1 MSIRL
6 ITIMKKEFARFF
18 GDKRMVFS
26 TVLLPGLM
34 IYVLYSFMGSA
45 MADQFLTA
53 ADHVYEIHTVNL
65 PDSLAQLKSQQDLA
79 VTETDLAD
87 VESLK
92 SQIEAQET
100 ELLVIF
106 PEGFDEKVAAYDSL
120 TSQEAAPQVEIYY
133 NSVFTESGTAYDTIC
148 GVLEQ
153 YETSMANKFDVNA
166 DAEKRYDMA
175 TERDMT
181 GQFFSMLLPML
192 LMSFLFSACLSI
204 APESIAG
211 EKERGTIATLLVT
224 PVKRSELAAGK
235 ILSLSVIGLLG
246 GVSSFVGTM
255 LAIPKMLGGAT
266 GGMDAGVYGGMDYVM
281 TLLVILSTVLVI
293 IGVISILSGVAK
305 SVKEAGAL
313 ATPLMI
319 IVMVVGVTSMFGDGA
334 PSATYLYLIPFYNS
348 VQCLNGIFSFSALP
362 VNLAVTIG
370 CNIVYTMVMAAVLAK
385 IFDSEKIMYI

>member
-1 MSIRL
+1 M

-53 ADHVYEIHTVNL
+53 EDHVYGIHTVNL
-65 PDSLAQLKSQQDLA
+65 PDSL
-79 VTETDLAD
+79 T
-87 VESLK
+87 SLK
-92 SQIEAQET
+92 SQEGMTVTEEELSDVEALKAEIAAQET

-106 PEGFDEKVAAYDSL
+106 PEGFDEKVASYDSL
-120 TSQEAAPQVEIYY
+120 TAQGPAPLVEIYY
-133 NSVFTESGTAYDTIC
+133 NSVFTESGTAYDRIC
-148 GVLEQ
+148 GILEQ

-166 DAEKRYDMA
+166 DTAVRYDLA

-246 GVSSFVGTM
+246 GVSSFIGTM

-266 GGMDAGVYGGMDYVM
+266 GGGMDAGVYSGLDYLM

-293 IGVISILSGVAK
+293 IGVIAILSGLAK

-319 IVMVVGVTSMFGDGA
+319 VVMVVGVTSMFGEGA

-370 CNIVYTMVMAAVLAK
+370 CNVVYTILMAAVLAK

>member
-1 MSIRL
+1 M

-45 MADQFLTA
+45 IADQFMTA

-65 PDSLAQLKSQQDLA
+65 PDSLASLKSQQDLEVIEA
-79 VTETDLAD
+79 DLAD

-100 ELLVIF
+100 ELLVVF

-120 TSQEAAPQVEIYY
+120 TSQETAPLVEIYY
-133 NSVFTESGTAYDTIC
+133 NSVFTESGTAYDTVC
-148 GVLEQ
+148 GILEQ

-166 DAEKRYDMA
+166 DAAKRYDMA
-175 TERDMT
+175 TEREMT

-224 PVKRSELAAGK
+224 PVKRSELATGK

-246 GVSSFVGTM
+246 GVSSFIGTM
-255 LAIPKMLGGAT
+255 LAIPKMLGGAA
-266 GGMDAGVYGGMDYVM
+266 GGSMDAGVYGGMDYVM

-293 IGVISILSGVAK
+293 IGVISILSGFAK

-319 IVMVVGVTSMFGDGA
+319 IVMVVGVMSMFGDGA

-370 CNIVYTMVMAAVLAK
+370 CNIAYTMIMAALLAK

>member
-1 MSIRL
+1 M

-45 MADQFLTA
+45 IADQFMTA

-65 PDSLAQLKSQQDLA
+65 PDSLASLKSQQDLEVIEA
-79 VTETDLAD
+79 DLAD
-87 VESLK
+87 VEPLK

-100 ELLVIF
+100 ELLVVF

-120 TSQEAAPQVEIYY
+120 TSQETAPLVEIYY
-133 NSVFTESGTAYDTIC
+133 NSVFTESGTAYDTVC
-148 GVLEQ
+148 GILEQ

-166 DAEKRYDMA
+166 DAAKRYDMA
-175 TERDMT
+175 TEREMT

-224 PVKRSELAAGK
+224 PVKRSELATGK

-246 GVSSFVGTM
+246 GVSSFIGTM
-255 LAIPKMLGGAT
+255 LAIPKMLGGAA
-266 GGMDAGVYGGMDYVM
+266 GGSMDAGVYGGMDYVM

-293 IGVISILSGVAK
+293 IGVISILSGFAK

-319 IVMVVGVTSMFGDGA
+319 IVMVVGVMSMFGDGA

-370 CNIVYTMVMAAVLAK
+370 CNIAYTMIMAALLAK